1 MSSLPAHDAALARF
15 VEAQANSFATALA
28 ELRSGGKR
36 SHWMWYIFPQIAGL
50 GRSPTAIF
58 YAIADADEARA
69 YLAHPLLGERLRAAV
84 AAAIAAPGSAEAIFG
99 AVDAMK
105 LRSSLTLF
113 AAVAD
118 DPAPFRQGLTR
129 FFGGQ
134 DDPATLARLDH
145 PGR

>member
-1 MSSLPAHDAALARF
+1 MSSPPAHDAALARF

-69 YLAHPLLGERLRAAV
+69 YLAHPLLGECLRAAV

>member
-1 MSSLPAHDAALARF
+1 MSPPPPHDAALVRF
-15 VEAQANSFATALA
+15 VEAQATSFATALA
-28 ELRSGGKR
+28 ELRSGRKQ
-36 SHWMWYIFPQIAGL
+36 SHWMWYVFPQIAGL

-58 YAIADADEARA
+58 YAIADAGEARA
-69 YLAHPLLGERLRAAV
+69 YLAHPLLGPRLIDAV

-118 DPAPFRQGLTR
+118 DPAPFRQGLAR

-134 DDPATLARLDH
+134 EDPATLTRLDR
-145 PGR
+145 PER

>member
-1 MSSLPAHDAALARF
+1 MSPPQSHDAALVRF
-15 VEAQANSFATALA
+15 VEAQSNSFATALA
-28 ELRSGGKR
+28 ELRSGRKQ
-36 SHWMWYIFPQIAGL
+36 SHWMWYVFPQIAGL

-58 YAIADADEARA
+58 YAIADAGEARA
-69 YLAHPLLGERLRAAV
+69 YLAHPLLGPRLIDAV